1 MMGSLTGFLF
11 HSGPFVSREDSVFSV
26 VLILSVIL
34 FVIAESIWVYRKR
47 RDPSNIAFLKKVHE
61 RDARLDMLWT
71 VIPAFVLVLLCF
83 VRSDSARTNVASGTE
98 GTRRVHKTYAER
110 TVVPETSGSP
120 ERMGGGLREVILK
133 TNLNWDVF
141 Q

>member
-1 MMGSLTGFLF
+1 MGSLTGFLF
-11 HSGPFVSREDSVFSV
+11 HFGPFVSREDSVFSV

-47 RDPSNIAFLKKVHE
+47 RDPSNTAFLKKVHE

-83 VRSDSARTNVASGTE
+83 VRSDPARSGIASGRE
-98 GTRRVHKTYAER
+98 GRVHKTYAEQ
-110 TVVPETSGSP
+110 TVVPESSGSSG
-120 ERMGGGLREVILK
+120 RMGGGLREVILK